1 MYFIQPLILRPTSC
15 WKIDWDEL
23 ESNQQNFNALA
34 SLLHQ
39 QVIVF
44 VITELLVLLVFRV
57 MRLIELLQ
65 PLVKGIITYEYTRFS
80 KTSEAIT
87 LCHFVQ

>member
-44 VITELLVLLVFRV
+44 AITELLVLLVFRV
-57 MRLIELLQ
+57 MRLIELQ
-65 PLVKGIITYEYTRFS
+65 PLVKGIITYE
-80 KTSEAIT
+80 
-87 LCHFVQ
+87 